1 MSLGHPRVA
10 ARRDTTCR
18 PAENH
23 PLPHVGRPHATHRTT
38 PPHSTPRYATH
49 RATTYTAPPRTAPRR
64 NTTRRAA
71 TRHAPHH
78 AAARHA
84 TPCHTPRTVPCHHT
98 PHTTPPHA
106 MPCHATPRHVEWPR
120 IAHCAMPRR
129 DTSSGR
135 MPRATTRGRRTAP
148 QHNAQWRHRTWHG
161 RHYSDSALQHD
172 VRQERGQV
180 VAVVAVPVQFELEF
194 KLILM

>member
-64 NTTRRAA
+64 NTTRWAA
-71 TRHAPHH
+71 ACHAPHH

-84 TPCHTPRTVPCHHT
+84 TPCHAT
-98 PHTTPPHA
+98 PH
-106 MPCHATPRHVEWPR
+106 HVERPR

-129 DTSSGR
+129 DTSSSR
-135 MPRATTRGRRTAP
+135 MPCATTRGRRTAL

-172 VRQERGQV
+172 ARQERGQV